1 MAVKF
6 LKIEL
11 DKNKNK
17 IFGIRSAILWGF
29 IEDNVSCPI
38 IYLRKPKYMSDEEF
52 ESILDR
58 LEIKIK
64 DDMLK

>member
-1 MAVKF
+1 MAMKI
-6 LKIEL
+6 LKVEL

-29 IEDNVSCPI
+29 IKDNVSCPI

-52 ESILDR
+52 ESVLDM

-64 DDMLK
+64 DNMLK